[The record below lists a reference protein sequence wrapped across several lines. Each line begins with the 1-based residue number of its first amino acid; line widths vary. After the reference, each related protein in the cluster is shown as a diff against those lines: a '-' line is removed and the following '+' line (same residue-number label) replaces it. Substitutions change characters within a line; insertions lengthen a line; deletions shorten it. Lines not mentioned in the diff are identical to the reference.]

1 MRAWRPWTI
10 GTGCAVLAATALC
23 LGVISAPALA
33 DHPLEP
39 DLVTVKLRAS
49 EMEIALDGK
58 KTLLRLSNRVGNQGE
73 GPLEIRPSAEY
84 TDCDGDGEAANELIG
99 YQRVYEGSWTPG
111 GTNPSF
117 TDTEIGCVIY
127 HPQHSHWHVTSIATY
142 SLFDEAT
149 GELTDGNKVGF
160 CLLDSGRI
168 DGAQTSGTYG
178 RGGCGSPEALPT
190 LTGISPG
197 YFDLYDNQTPGQRI
211 NVTGLEA
218 GTYCLRSAADPGND
232 LIESDTTNNV
242 AEMQIRL
249 NPGRQVVKKLSRTC
263 ELGT

>member
-1 MRAWRPWTI
+1 MARSGPKFGWAGI
-10 GTGCAVLAATALC
+10 VAVLS
-23 LGVISAPALA
+23 LGFIPSVAHA

-39 DLVTVKLRAS
+39 DLVTIKLRAS

-58 KTLLRLSNRVGNQGE
+58 KTLLRLSNRVGNQGQ
-73 GPLEIRPSAEY
+73 GPLEIRPSTEF
-84 TDCDGDGEAANELIG
+84 TDCDGDGEAANELLG
-99 YQRVYEGSWTPG
+99 YQRVYEDSWTPDG
-111 GTNPSF
+111 PNASYTE
-117 TDTEIGCVIY
+117 TEIGCVIY
-127 HPQHSHWHVTSIATY
+127 HPQHSHWHVTSIARY
-142 SLFDEAT
+142 SLFDEET
-149 GELTDGNKVGF
+149 GELTDGHKVGF

-178 RGGCGSPEALPT
+178 RGECGSPEALPT

-197 YFDLYDNQTPGQRI
+197 YFDLYDSTTPGQRI

-218 GTYCLRSAADPGND
+218 GTYCLQSTADPGND

-249 NPGRQVVKKLSRTC
+249 DPERRTVKKLSRTC
-263 ELGT
+263 ELGA